1 MTTMIRHVKNTKNN
15 IEKGKRALLIWSC
28 LLVVSLVSGC
38 NPSNE
43 AGDVAV
49 TLDSN
54 SQSTETKKI
63 QPQQLYPKV
72 HSDMQPKL
80 AATGDYK
87 VGVHTLDI
95 TNENYVDLLANQI
108 KPRTLKIEVWYPA
121 DYKEGTPLT
130 SYENETRLAKKFSIQ
145 ASAARDVAPLASQSK
160 YPVVVISHGYTGYRQ
175 IMFYL
180 GEHLASHGYVVVAI
194 DHTDSTNEDVD
205 IVNAPFNGFPST
217 LMNRSRDQQFTLDF
231 ITQEK
236 HFLSDVIDPN
246 NAGLIGYSMGA
257 FGALNTVGG
266 CYNFSLQQAG
276 MYTSTQDENM
286 LPLVQK
292 VLNSCAAG
300 QYDNPKV
307 DEKWKAAITFAT
319 WGGQNDLFT
328 DKSLADIPVPTL
340 FVSGNLDDISG
351 YAGIQSLYERTQA
364 PSTYLLTMI
373 NARHNIAP
381 HPAPKETWGSETDF
395 GHYYEPAWSSA
406 VLNDINKHFVLAM
419 MDCHVKEQSEACDY
433 LNLPESSDQVQ
444 VDGKLPEPWK
454 GFDSR
459 FSTGLRWKQK

>member
-1 MTTMIRHVKNTKNN
+1 MNRHLENTKSK
-15 IEKGKRALLIWSC
+15 IEKYKAVLRVAPC
-28 LLVVSLVSGC
+28 LMLVALVSGC
-38 NPSNE
+38 NPSSE
-43 AGDVAV
+43 PSDVTAD
-49 TLDSN
+49 TNTSAA
-54 SQSTETKKI
+54 QTEKM
-63 QPQQLYPKV
+63 QPQHLYPAV
-72 HSDMQPKL
+72 HLDMQPEL
-80 AATGDYK
+80 ASAGDYK
-87 VGVHTLDI
+87 VGVKTLDI
-95 TNENYVDLLANQI
+95 TNDKYFDLLANQI

-145 ASAARDVAPLASQSK
+145 ANAARDVAPLASELK
-160 YPVVVISHGYTGYRQ
+160 YPIVVISHGYTGYRQ

-180 GEHLASHGYVVVAI
+180 GEHLASHGYIVAAI

-217 LMNRSRDQQFTLDF
+217 LINRSRDQQFTLDF

-236 HFLSDVIDPN
+236 NFLSDVVNTKD
-246 NAGLIGYSMGA
+246 AGLIGYSMGA
-257 FGALNTVGG
+257 FGALNTIGG

-276 MYTSTQDENM
+276 MFTGTQDEDI
-286 LPLVQK
+286 LPLLQK
-292 VLNSCAAG
+292 ALNSCAAG
-300 QYDNPKV
+300 QYENPKV
-307 DEKWKAAITFAT
+307 DEKWKAAITFAA

-328 DKSLADIPVPTL
+328 DESLANIQVPQL
-340 FVSGNLDDISG
+340 FVAGNLDDISG
-351 YAGIQSLYERTQA
+351 YTGIQSLYEKTQA

-381 HPAPKETWGSETDF
+381 HPAPKEAWESETDF
-395 GHYYEPAWSSA
+395 GHYYEGAWSTA

-419 MDCHVKEQSEACDY
+419 MDCHVRKQAEACDY
-433 LNLPESSDQVQ
+433 LNLPASSDQVQ

-459 FSTGLRWKQK
+459 FSTGLRWQQK